1 MFNYF
6 ENLVDPFTVYKASST
21 PPKKIFPFLRMYLKP
36 FYGVFILAILLSA
49 MVAASELGLIMVISW
64 LVDTLQSDADFS
76 LSSYKNEL
84 LWLVAFVLLLRPI
97 VFGLD
102 VLILNN
108 TLMTNV
114 ATLAR
119 WRAHRHVL
127 RQSIGWFES
136 DFAGRIANRVMQTP
150 GAIGE
155 VVFHT
160 FEALAYASF
169 YWIGSFVI
177 LGIGEPQLIW
187 PLAIWMTSYIAFTI
201 WVVRRIGPASEA
213 ASDARSDL
221 NGEVV
226 DAYTNINSVK
236 MFATEQSELA
246 SAKQAIAQTR
256 QTVAREMRIYT
267 IMDIGL
273 VTVNGFLMVAM
284 IGWALYLWTLGQA
297 STGLVA
303 AAAALVMRLSAMSGW
318 IMWALTSFFR
328 EVGVIRE
335 GLRTISEPIGLV
347 DTPNATPLKIESGA
361 ISFQDV
367 SHHYGKTSGGLQHL
381 SLNVAP
387 GEKVGLVGR
396 SGAGKSTLFK
406 LLLRFY
412 DLENGSI
419 RIDAQDIQKV
429 TQDSLRAQIGMVQQE
444 SSLLH
449 RSIRENIA
457 YGMPSATE
465 DDIIRAAKQA
475 DAYEFITTLSD
486 KDGNTGFDVKVGERG
501 VKLSG
506 GQRQRIALARI
517 MLKDAPILLLDEA
530 TSALDSESEAAIQ
543 KTLYTLM
550 EGKTVIAIA
559 HRLSTIASMDRIIV
573 LEDGQIAEE
582 GTHDVLL
589 KKNGLYA
596 GFWARQSGGFL
607 DMKADT

>member
-1 MFNYF
+1 MFRYF
-6 ENLVDPFTVYKASST
+6 ENLVDPFTRYEASDA

-36 FYGVFILAILLSA
+36 FYGVFILAVLLSA
-49 MVAASELGLIMVISW
+49 LVAASELGLIMVISW

-169 YWIGSFVI
+169 YWIGSFII

-187 PLAIWMTSYIAFTI
+187 PLAIWMISYIAFTI

-226 DAYTNINSVK
+226 DAYTNIHSVK

-256 QTVAREMRIYT
+256 QTVACEMRIYT

-328 EVGVIRE
+328 ELGVIRE

-347 DTPNATPLKIESGA
+347 DTPNATPLKIASGA

-412 DLENGSI
+412 DLESGSI

-475 DAYEFITTLSD
+475 DAYEFITALSD

>member
-49 MVAASELGLIMVISW
+49 LVAASELGLIMVISW

-226 DAYTNINSVK
+226 DAYTNIHSVK

-328 EVGVIRE
+328 ELGVIRE

-347 DTPNATPLKIESGA
+347 DTPNATPLKIASGA

-449 RSIRENIA
+449 RSIRENVA
-457 YGMPSATE
+457 YGMPNATE